1 VWTPPRLYVCSEQF
15 PPEARI
21 AVRTA
26 PSQDGEVLASLPHG
40 CTFDAL
46 GRCGPFLQF
55 YFSEGTRAVRRLA
68 YVPYNVSGI
77 QVLVCSGEEAQRKP
91 QALPDV
97 PLPAAASMAVAASEG
112 FADMPNTVELAATA
126 DVPVQVEA
134 QRSTKCDVTCTTAP
148 PGDVENCPSTA
159 SVSPSDVCSDMPSL
173 ARFTALEARI
183 EDQQRQISALQQEV
197 ITLQAHL
204 WKVGA
209 GVAPWPR
216 P

>member
-1 VWTPPRLYVCSEQF
+1 M
-15 PPEARI
+15 
-21 AVRTA
+21 
-26 PSQDGEVLASLPHG
+26 G
-40 CTFDAL
+40 
-46 GRCGPFLQF
+46 
-55 YFSEGTRAVRRLA
+55 
-68 YVPYNVSGI
+68 
-77 QVLVCSGEEAQRKP
+77 
-91 QALPDV
+91 
-97 PLPAAASMAVAASEG
+97 
-112 FADMPNTVELAATA
+112 ELAATV

-134 QRSTKCDVTCTTAP
+134 QRSIKCAVTCATTL
-148 PGDVENCPSTA
+148 PGDVQNYPSTA
-159 SVSPSDVCSDMPSL
+159 SVSPSDVCAALPSV